1 MQASASISCASSLAH
16 LTSVTV
22 AVGLESNQPTL
33 AAGRCGS
40 MCLQVNCAQKRR
52 EFLSVETLLRLVLFL
67 SIFRHR
73 CTHVFWH
80 RCTHALVS
88 GHANLSCRFA
98 LVAEPSAAAAAARCL
113 LECTSW
119 SHYCT
124 CIICWACCRTC
135 NVTRWL
141 QHSDVA
147 QFFRLHFTSQGS
159 SIVPLRTGCC
169 YALHLVQ

>member
-52 EFLSVETLLRLVLFL
+52 EFLSVASLSRLAFLL
-67 SIFRHR
+67 S
-73 CTHVFWH
+73 VFWH
-80 RCTHALVS
+80 QCTHSLVS

-98 LVAEPSAAAAAARCL
+98 LFAEPSAAAAAARCL
-113 LECTSW
+113 LERTSW

-124 CIICWACCRTC
+124 CIIRWACCRTC